1 MLNQQTIEHL
11 SEMKLKGMVATYTQ
25 QLDNPN
31 ILEMTFEERF
41 ALIVD
46 SEWICR
52 KNRHLQRLLKA
63 ARLKDSASIEDI
75 EYTERR
81 KLDRKL
87 ISRLSTCEW
96 LQYHQNLIITG
107 PTGTGKTFLAC
118 AFGNAACRQGYS
130 ARYYRVSR
138 LMDELIKGK
147 GDGTYLKHMEEL
159 RKVQLLILDDWGLN
173 AFTPTESRELLE
185 VMEDRYDQRS
195 TIISSQFP
203 VEHWGEVLTDPTL
216 ADAILDR
223 IVHNSYKLSMPV
235 DCDSMRRLKAK
246 VPQE

>member
-11 SEMKLKGMVATYTQ
+11 SEMKLKGMVTSYSQ

-31 ILEMTFEERF
+31 IMEMTFEERF

-46 SEWICR
+46 NEWIIR
-52 KNRHLQRLLKA
+52 KNRHLQRLLKSA
-63 ARLKDSASIEDI
+63 HFRVTASIEDI
-75 EYTERR
+75 DYNEGR
-81 KLDRKL
+81 KLDKKL
-87 ISRLSTCEW
+87 IGRLSTCEW

-107 PTGTGKTFLAC
+107 PTGAGKTFLAC
-118 AFGNAACRQGYS
+118 AFGNTACRQGYS

-147 GDGTYLKHMEEL
+147 GDGTYSKVIDSLK
-159 RKVQLLILDDWGLN
+159 KVQLLILDDWGLN
-173 AFTPTESRELLE
+173 AFTLTESRELLE
-185 VMEDRYDQRS
+185 VIEDRYDKYS
-195 TIISSQFP
+195 TIIASQFP
-203 VEHWGEVLTDPTL
+203 IEHWGEVLTDPTL

-223 IVHNSYKLSMPV
+223 LVHNSYKVSIPA
-235 DCDSMRRLKAK
+235 DCESMRRLKSK